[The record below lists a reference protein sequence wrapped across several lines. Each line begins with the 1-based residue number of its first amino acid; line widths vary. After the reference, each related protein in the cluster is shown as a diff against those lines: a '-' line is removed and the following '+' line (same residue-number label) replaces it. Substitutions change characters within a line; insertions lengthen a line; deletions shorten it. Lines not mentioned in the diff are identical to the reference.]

1 MNNADIHHFQH
12 HRKFYWTVLLQ
23 WTEKRPPY
31 HLATV
36 HPPFLPTYEASAR
49 LCATST
55 RLLPFH
61 SFVLERTFPL
71 PGPQTPYL
79 SLSTFKAGPNAS
91 SSMKLSLN
99 PHLAL
104 VLAESVAPMA
114 CVCISITALI
124 PLDYKSLCVICLL
137 RKITSSFR
145 TGIRLLTWGFPMPG
159 DNKQTAAKSGRF
171 SKCFLNSAEWIYG
184 SSRYWFST
192 IAHFSV

>member
-1 MNNADIHHFQH
+1 MNG
-12 HRKFYWTVLLQ
+12 
-23 WTEKRPPY
+23 KRPPS

-36 HPPFLPTYEASAR
+36 HPPFLPTHEASAR

-61 SFVLERTFPL
+61 SLVLERTFPL

-137 RKITSSFR
+137 RRLPAPSGQEFSYSLEGSQCLAIITACCKEWTFQQM
-145 TGIRLLTWGFPMPG
+145 FPEFCWMDLRKLKVLIF
-159 DNKQTAAKSGRF
+159 DNCS
-171 SKCFLNSAEWIYG
+171 L
-184 SSRYWFST
+184 
-192 IAHFSV
+192 